1 MAKKQYE
8 SRGMFVDK
16 EGIPADKTAEGTIY
30 INKLF
35 GFKAVP
41 SGNFQFLSDEA
52 DEYIDDAAAD
62 FIDDTDSERAHEI
75 ADEMREED
83 TSGFYMADYSM
94 LNTANAQIMFLGNIF
109 TEKNLEFLNDES
121 VKQMEEVFSGD
132 TIKSTDIERTT
143 TTFLGREIPC
153 IKGHIE
159 METQGVTVDFYL
171 LSVSLIQD
179 GYLCT
184 FSFGS
189 YLEDNTDEIAE
200 MILPLED

>member
-1 MAKKQYE
+1 MKKRVASIVMSLIMAVSLTACENTKSVSSAETSLETSTEVSTEASVSSEVSVSEEVKEEVEVSGSIDMAKKQYE

-121 VKQMEEVFSGD
+121 VKQM
-132 TIKSTDIERTT
+132 
-143 TTFLGREIPC
+143 
-153 IKGHIE
+153 
-159 METQGVTVDFYL
+159 
-171 LSVSLIQD
+171 
-179 GYLCT
+179 
-184 FSFGS
+184 
-189 YLEDNTDEIAE
+189 
-200 MILPLED
+200 